1 MRRSSSLAV
10 AAILIC
16 QAPASGSDTL
26 EPAGAMAE
34 RHERAGSLKAV
45 FENDVLVRVIEE
57 RSNSPQS
64 ATGIDKV
71 GNTYR
76 IFSID
81 VASQGWT
88 ATEDSKPVATRCELE
103 VTPELAQAIMG
114 LWTAMLLAT
123 HGQLDTADIDG
134 TSYYFS
140 QTIDGQSRFGLTNE
154 PLPSSMPGQMVSIV
168 RAMRDA
174 CRTKGAAGLA
184 RIPGLVASL
193 HSGLE
198 PQP

>member
-1 MRRSSSLAV
+1 MRRSSSLTI
-10 AAILIC
+10 AAILVC
-16 QAPASGSDTL
+16 QTPAFGGDTL

-45 FENDVLVRVIEE
+45 FESDVLARVIEE

-71 GNTYR
+71 GSTYR

-81 VASQGWT
+81 VASQEWT
-88 ATEDSKPVATRCELE
+88 ATEDSKPSAVRCELE
-103 VTPELAQAIMG
+103 ITPELAQAIIG
-114 LWTAMLLAT
+114 IWTAMLLAT

-134 TSYYFS
+134 TFYYFS
-140 QTIDGQSRFGLTNE
+140 LTVDGQSRLGVTTD
-154 PLPSSMPGQMVSIV
+154 PLPTSMPGQMVSIV
-168 RAMRDA
+168 QAMRDA

-184 RIPGLVASL
+184 RVPGLVASL
-193 HSGLE
+193 HSRLE
-198 PQP
+198 P